1 MSERE
6 FEFVHKNPKSFVTSG
21 DMGDV
26 IYHLLFIKNL
36 GGTKYHIDPSGGA
49 NYIRNDFIRCGDG
62 NPGKFNLTKA
72 LFLLP
77 LLRKQSYLEDV
88 DFYSGDPLNAW
99 KDYDVHI
106 GEYHKDDLGIQ
117 NLTYFHAKKY
127 NLSLEDLNEPWLE
140 VKAARRVDTN
150 RDTVISRTLRYR
162 GNDNYY
168 YFNRGALNERGVF
181 VGLEEEYTDFIQRFG
196 CPNIPLRRVATALE
210 MAEVVNGHQR
220 FIGNGSL
227 VASMALGLGL
237 EMEYEFCPVAA
248 HYIFKRE
255 NINIF

>member
-26 IYHLLFIKNL
+26 IYHLLFIKKL
-36 GGTKYHIDPSGGA
+36 GGTKYHIDPSPTSYERNG
-49 NYIRNDFIRCGDG
+49 YIRVGDG

-77 LLRKQSYLEDV
+77 LIKKQSYLKDV

-140 VKAARRVDTN
+140 VKAARRMDPN

-196 CPNIPLRRVATALE
+196 CPNIPLRRVDTALE

-237 EMEYEFCPVAA
+237 AVEYEFCPTAA